1 MFLELSSR
9 YKRKD
14 KKNMDENLRNAI
26 ALFRYGTLAPLITG
40 QTEFKDPWTY
50 FRSLEGKKFESMEH
64 IEPSVHLLLT
74 DGISFIRKK
83 ALMA

>member
-1 MFLELSSR
+1 
-9 YKRKD
+9 
-14 KKNMDENLRNAI
+14 MDENLRNAI

-40 QTEFKDPWTY
+40 QTEFKDPGHISGALKE
-50 FRSLEGKKFESMEH
+50 RNSSMSMEH